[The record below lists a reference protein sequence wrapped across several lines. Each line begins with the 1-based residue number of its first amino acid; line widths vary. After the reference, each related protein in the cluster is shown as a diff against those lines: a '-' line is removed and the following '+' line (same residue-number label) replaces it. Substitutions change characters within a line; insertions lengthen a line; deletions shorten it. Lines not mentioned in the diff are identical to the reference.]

1 MTSVLEQTSPPHEV
15 IVCDDGSTDAL
26 DEALEVY
33 GDRITVLHQA
43 NRGVAAA
50 RNLGLRHA
58 TGEFVAICDADDVYL
73 PTLLKELSGLAMVR
87 SDLDILCSDAF
98 LEVDG
103 TVLGP
108 GRPNPET
115 FVIGDQRLG
124 ILRANFVPGRSA
136 FRRELLLKAG
146 GYDESLTCAEDWDC
160 WIRLILGGAR
170 AGLVHRALARTRIRS
185 DSLTAL
191 PTRRLSGQKAVLEK
205 TLARSDL
212 SEPERQAATL
222 HLTDVRLALDLA
234 HAHEAIRNGAAAD
247 VRRQCVEI
255 ALDGAQPHR
264 TRVKAV
270 TAALAPRW
278 ARRRARREARIDY
291 RVEQLQS

>member
-1 MTSVLEQTSPPHEV
+1 M
-15 IVCDDGSTDAL
+15 CDDGSTDAL
-26 DEALEVY
+26 DEALGAY
-33 GDRITVLHQA
+33 LDRITILHQA

-58 TGEFVAICDADDVYL
+58 TGEFVAVCDADDVYL
-73 PTLLKELSGLAMVR
+73 PTLLEELSGLAMVR

-98 LEVDG
+98 LELDG

-108 GRPNPET
+108 GRPDPET
-115 FVIGDQRLG
+115 FVVGDQRLG
-124 ILRANFVPGRSA
+124 ILRENFVPGRSA
-136 FRRELLLKAG
+136 FHRDLLLKAG

-185 DSLTAL
+185 DSLSVS
-191 PTRRLSGQKAVLEK
+191 PTRRLSGQEAVLAK

-212 SEPERQAATL
+212 SEAERQAATL
-222 HLTDVRLALDLA
+222 HLTAVRLALDLA
-234 HAHEAIRNGAAAD
+234 QAQDAIRYGAAAD
-247 VRRQCVEI
+247 VRRRCLEI

-278 ARRRARREARIDY
+278 ARRRARRQGRIDY
-291 RVEQLQS
+291 RVEQLRA